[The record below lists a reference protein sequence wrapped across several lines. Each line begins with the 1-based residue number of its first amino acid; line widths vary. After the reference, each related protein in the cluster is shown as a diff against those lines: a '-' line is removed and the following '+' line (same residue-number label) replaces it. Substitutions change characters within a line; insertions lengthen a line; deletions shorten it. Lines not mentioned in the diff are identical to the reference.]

1 MQLVEEPQC
10 KAPLFV
16 PVSAPGLEVG
26 LQPPTELHNLD
37 QGFGADH
44 KVCSVSQYEY
54 SKGKFHTQV
63 DIHAKVLTLI
73 GAKMDGLFKNVHP
86 LKVNSHINGSAAFL
100 SITLGNPNDRKTR
113 NVSYNQAATLPHH
126 IRIPGNWIDIQPG
139 KHRKT
144 FVSGEIYDN
153 GLLLSMPYGMRVGP
167 SDEEVIAHTTDDQ
180 LLEGLKTVIDELKG
194 RNIQIVG
201 CKDGRLEISR
211 LSTEI
216 L

>member
-1 MQLVEEPQC
+1 MQLVKETQS

-16 PVSAPGLEVG
+16 PVSAPGLEVN

-37 QGFGADH
+37 QGFGADQ

-54 SKGKFHTQV
+54 AKGKYHTQV
-63 DIHAKVLTLI
+63 DIHAEVLKLI
-73 GAKMDGLFKNVHP
+73 GAKMDGLFKKVHP

-100 SITLGNPNDRKTR
+100 SITLGNPAHNNTR
-113 NVSYNQAATLPHH
+113 NVNYNHAAPLPHH
-126 IRIPGNWIDIQPG
+126 IRIPCNRIDIQPG

-167 SDEEVIAHTTDDQ
+167 SEEEVIAHTSDDE
-180 LLEGLKTVIDELKG
+180 LLNDLKNRINELKG
-194 RNIQIVG
+194 RNIQITG